1 MEKYSFLI
9 PVFNDW
15 NSLNILLK
23 RIDQEI
29 LFFQGGFDVFILNDN
44 STIKH
49 SIKNQNFKKINSIK
63 ILNLKKNLGS
73 QRALAIGLKYLF
85 TAEKKTNIILMDA
98 DGEDDPILLNKIINF
113 SKKFPNKIITVNR
126 TKRNEKLIFRFM
138 YEVHYLLT
146 LLITGKKIR
155 FGNYSLISSDKLK
168 KLFSKGDLWGAYS
181 AAIINNYTDVKP
193 IFFERKRRYADET
206 KMNLPK
212 LLFHSLRIISVFNK
226 KVFFFSTI
234 YIVGLYL
241 INSFYNN
248 ILFLILILFIIIF
261 NIVILTI
268 SKNNKKK
275 HLDNY
280 LKFIENIDTISS

>member
-1 MEKYSFLI
+1 MEKFSFLI

-23 RIDQEI
+23 KIDQEI
-29 LFFQGGFDVFILNDN
+29 LSSQDKFDVFVLNDN

-49 SIKNQNFKKINSIK
+49 SIENQNFKKINSIK

-85 TAEKKTNIILMDA
+85 ISEKKTNIILMDA
-98 DGEDDPILLNKIINF
+98 DGEDDPILLNKIIDF

-155 FGNYSLISSDKLK
+155 FGNYSLINSDKLK

-181 AAIINNYTDVKP
+181 AAIINNYTDIKP
-193 IFFERKRRYADET
+193 IFFERKKRYADET

-234 YIVGLYL
+234 YIVVLCL
-241 INSFYNN
+241 INFFYNN

-261 NIVILTI
+261 NVVIFTI
-268 SKNNKKK
+268 SRNNKKE

>member
-85 TAEKKTNIILMDA
+85 ISEEKTNIILMDA
-98 DGEDDPILLNKIINF
+98 DGEDDPILLNKIIDF

-126 TKRNEKLIFRFM
+126 TKRNEKLIFRLM
-138 YEVHYLLT
+138 YEVHYLIT

-155 FGNYSLISSDKLK
+155 FGNYSLINSDKLK
-168 KLFSKGDLWGAYS
+168 KLFTKGDLWCAYS
-181 AAIINNYTDVKP
+181 AAIIKNYTDIKP
-193 IFFERKRRYADET
+193 IFFERKRRYTDET

-261 NIVILTI
+261 NVVIFTI
-268 SKNNKKK
+268 SKNNKKE